1 MFNPRHDSCY
11 TYLVAAPP
19 IVPANL
25 GISKIARFHGC
36 LDIHLG
42 GHHRA
47 KAKAKARAKAKWHL
61 SIHYMGAANAISFA

>member
-1 MFNPRHDSCY
+1 MKQNWQSMFNPRHDSCY

-47 KAKAKARAKAKWHL
+47 KWHL